1 MNTDKKFIL
10 GIAAF
15 TALVFVG
22 IIFLA
27 NKTTTTQN
35 GETVLPEDKKELLKI
50 ASDDWIKG
58 NKEAK
63 VVIVE
68 YLDFE
73 CEACGAYYPLVKQL
87 SEEYKDDL
95 AIVTRYFPL
104 PGHKNSMTSAT
115 AVEAAGKQG
124 KYWEMFNILFD
135 HQKIWGEKQSP
146 DPAIFE
152 GYAQQIGLNM
162 DQFKKDVVSQE
173 VKDRVNRDKSSGIK
187 LGVSG
192 TPSFYLNGNKIPNPK
207 GPDDFKSFIQAEISK
222 TTSTKTTSTKTEVQ
236 LYSKDDIAQHNLETD
251 CWMAIE
257 GKVYN
262 VTDFVGKH
270 PGGKA
275 IINGCGIDATALFNE
290 RPTNNKGPHPDQAKE
305 LLKEFYIG
313 DLKL

>member
-1 MNTDKKFIL
+1 MNTDKRFIL
-10 GIAAF
+10 GIIGF
-15 TALVFVG
+15 TILVFAG
-22 IIFLA
+22 IILLA
-27 NKTTTTQN
+27 SKTPTTQN
-35 GETVLPEDKKELLKI
+35 GTTALSDDKKALLEI

-58 NKEAK
+58 NKDAN

-87 SEEYKDDL
+87 SEEFKNDV
-95 AIVTRYFPL
+95 AFVNRYFPL
-104 PGHKNSMTSAT
+104 PGHKNSLTSAS

-124 KYWEMFNILFD
+124 KYWEMHNILFEN
-135 HQKIWGEKQSP
+135 QKTWGEKQSP
-146 DPAIFE
+146 DPSIFE

-173 VKDRVNRDKSSGIK
+173 VKDRVNRDKNSGTS

-192 TPSFYLNGNKIPNPK
+192 TPSFYLNGEKIPNPK
-207 GPDDFKSFIQAEISK
+207 GPDDFKSFIQAAIAKAPKSVVE
-222 TTSTKTTSTKTEVQ
+222 TK
-236 LYSKDDIAQHNLETD
+236 LYSLEEIAQHGTDTD
-251 CWMAIE
+251 CWLAIE

-275 IINGCGIDATALFNE
+275 ILNGCGKDATKLFNE
-290 RPTNNKGPHPDQAKE
+290 RPTNSKGPHPDQAKE
-305 LLKEFYIG
+305 VMKEFYIG

>member
-10 GIAAF
+10 GIIGI
-15 TALVFVG
+15 TVLVFAG
-22 IIFLA
+22 IILLA
-27 NKTTTTQN
+27 SKTTTTQN
-35 GETVLPEDKKELLKI
+35 GETALSDDKKALLEI

-58 NKEAK
+58 NKDAN

-87 SEEYKDDL
+87 SEEFKNDV
-95 AIVTRYFPL
+95 AFVNRYFPL
-104 PGHKNSMTSAT
+104 QGHKNSLTSAS

-124 KYWEMFNILFD
+124 KYWEMHNILFEN
-135 HQKIWGEKQSP
+135 QKTWGEKQSP
-146 DPAIFE
+146 DPSIFE

-162 DQFKKDVVSQE
+162 DQFKKDVASQE
-173 VKDRVNRDKSSGIK
+173 VKDRVNRDKNSGTR

-192 TPSFYLNGNKIPNPK
+192 TPSFYLNGEKIPNPK
-207 GPDDFKSFIQAEISK
+207 GPDDFKSFIQAAIAKAPKSVVE
-222 TTSTKTTSTKTEVQ
+222 TK
-236 LYSKDDIAQHNLETD
+236 LYSLDEIAQHGTDTD
-251 CWMAIE
+251 CWLAIE

-262 VTDFVGKH
+262 VTDFVSKH

-275 IINGCGIDATALFNE
+275 ILNGCGRDATTLFNE
-290 RPTNNKGPHPDQAKE
+290 RPTNSKGPHPDQAKE
-305 LLKEFYIG
+305 VMKEYYIG

>member
-1 MNTDKKFIL
+1 MNNDKKFIL
-10 GIAAF
+10 GIIIV
-15 TALVFVG
+15 TVVVFLG

-27 NKTTTTQN
+27 SKTTTTQN
-35 GETVLPEDKKELLKI
+35 GEIALSDDKKALLAI
-50 ASDDWIKG
+50 APDDWTKG

-87 SEEYKDDL
+87 SEEFKND
-95 AIVTRYFPL
+95 VVFVNRYFPL
-104 PGHKNSMTSAT
+104 PGHKNSVTSAT

-124 KYWEMFNILFD
+124 KYWEMHNILFD
-135 HQKIWGEKQSP
+135 NQKTWGEKQSP
-146 DPAIFE
+146 DPTIFE
-152 GYAQQIGLNM
+152 EYAQQIGLNM

-173 VKDRVNRDKSSGIK
+173 VRDRVNRDKNSGTK

-192 TPSFYLNGNKIPNPK
+192 TPSFYLNGEKIPNPK
-207 GPDDFKSFIQAEISK
+207 GPEDFKSFIQATIAKMPNPVVEAK
-222 TTSTKTTSTKTEVQ
+222 TYGLDE
-236 LYSKDDIAQHNLETD
+236 IAQHNSDTD

-275 IINGCGIDATALFNE
+275 IINGCGKDATTLFNE
-290 RPTNNKGPHPDQAKE
+290 RPTNNKGPHPDQARE
-305 LLKEFYIG
+305 LIKEFYIG
-313 DLKL
+313 NLKV